1 MRWRSTCLWLA
12 LATMVGFGLFHV
24 KYEVQ
29 RLESEL
35 DQLNRA
41 IITEQRQIHVLE
53 AEWAY
58 LNRPSRLSALAR
70 RHLDLVPMTAGH
82 AGSIADLPMRT
93 PTTSPY
99 PPPRRRHIARAT
111 PLPLTRIVSETSLA
125 ARPEPPAWTSRLPLS
140 GASPNTITPLGAAP

>member
-12 LATMVGFGLFHV
+12 LAAMVGFGLFHV

-35 DQLNRA
+35 HQLNSQ
-41 IITEQRQIHVLE
+41 ILKEQRQIHVLK

-70 RHLDLVPMTAGH
+70 SHLDLVPMDSAH
-82 AGSIADLPMRT
+82 AGSIKDLPMRK
-93 PTTSPY
+93 PTTSP
-99 PPPRRRHIARAT
+99 PPVPPRRHIARAT
-111 PLPLTRIVSETSLA
+111 ALPLIRTVGQSPLA
-125 ARPEPPAWTSRLPLS
+125 TKPASPAWTSRLPRPFTNPNS
-140 GASPNTITPLGAAP
+140 VTPPGAPR

>member
-12 LATMVGFGLFHV
+12 LAAMVGFGLFHV

-35 DQLNRA
+35 NQLNA
-41 IITEQRQIHVLE
+41 QILKEQRQIHVLK

-70 RHLDLVPMTAGH
+70 NHLDLVPMDTGH
-82 AGSIADLPMRT
+82 AGSIKDLPMGK
-93 PTTSPY
+93 PDTS
-99 PPPRRRHIARAT
+99 PPPRRRNIAHAT
-111 PLPLTRIVSETSLA
+111 ALPLIRAASQSPLA
-125 ARPEPPAWTSRLPLS
+125 TKPASPAWTSRLPRPV
-140 GASPNTITPLGAAP
+140 ARPNTAAPPGAAR